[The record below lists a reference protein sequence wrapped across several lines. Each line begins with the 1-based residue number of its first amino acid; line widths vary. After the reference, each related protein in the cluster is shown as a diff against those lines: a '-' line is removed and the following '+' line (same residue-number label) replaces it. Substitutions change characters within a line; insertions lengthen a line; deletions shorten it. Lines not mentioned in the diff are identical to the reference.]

1 MCVFL
6 FLSFLAFKFQ
16 IPCCLY
22 HFQVFL
28 NHEKKHLTVNFGQ
41 ANHNWRNVQTLPSLY
56 IYQDIQ
62 TASAV
67 PLPCISLVFQSKWVN
82 FYDDGPAMNLLLYL
96 LPVHVHTVVGS
107 AIIKHSSNHSIF
119 LSNLHSVLIFSVV
132 PFLPFFQPYL
142 CFILLCFRHQIK
154 PSTFTH
160 LRWEDVTFVHAAL
173 RLRNLHPYLS
183 LLYPS
188 LKKHVDH
195 NLV

>member
-16 IPCCLY
+16 IHCCLY

-28 NHEKKHLTVNFGQ
+28 NHEKTTWLSTLVKPIIIEVMFKRFLHCTFIRIHRQCPQSIFLASHLF
-41 ANHNWRNVQTLPSLY
+41 L
-56 IYQDIQ
+56 
-62 TASAV
+62 
-67 PLPCISLVFQSKWVN
+67 KVN
-82 FYDDGPAMNLLLYL
+82 FYDGPAMNLLLYL
-96 LPVHVHTVVGS
+96 LPVHVHAIVGL

-119 LSNLHSVLIFSVV
+119 LSNLHGVLIFSVV
-132 PFLPFFQPYL
+132 PLLPFFQPYL

-160 LRWEDVTFVHAAL
+160 LRWKDVTFVHAAL
-173 RLRNLHPYLS
+173 RLRNFHPYLS
-183 LLYPS
+183 LLHPS